1 MDIYDLLGKIDH
13 TEDEDKVSYSAGVI
27 LAMSLRDMGFEE
39 VKYEDFIDGMKT
51 IFDKT
56 TPKISPKKAIDIFNN
71 YVLLLRGEMLQKN
84 AEEGQK
90 FLEKNRENPKITEL
104 ENGLQYEI
112 LVEGNGA
119 VPNITDEV
127 EVEYEGYL
135 LYKQVFDSTKDVGA
149 QVFRVSEM
157 IEGWKEV
164 LTKMQEG
171 SRWKVYIPPH
181 LAYGENGA
189 PPIIQPNAT
198 LVFIIGLNKII
209 KD

>member
-13 TEDEDKVSYSAGVI
+13 TEDEDKVSYSAGVV
-27 LAMSLRDMGFEE
+27 LAMSLKDMGFEDI
-39 VKYEDFIDGMKT
+39 KYNDFTEGMKT
-51 IFDKT
+51 VFNNEMG
-56 TPKISPKKAIDIFNN
+56 KISPKKSIDIFNN

-84 AEEGQK
+84 ADEGQL

-104 ENGLQYEI
+104 ESGLQYEI
-112 LVEGNGA
+112 LVDGNGEITK
-119 VPNITDEV
+119 ITDEV

-135 LYKQVFDSTKDVGA
+135 LDNQVFDSTKDIGA
-149 QVFRVSEM
+149 QVFRISEM

-171 SRWKVYIPPH
+171 SRWKVYIPSH

-189 PPIIQPNAT
+189 PPMIQPNAT
-198 LVFIIGLNKII
+198 LVFVIELNKII
-209 KD
+209 KN

>member
-27 LAMSLRDMGFEE
+27 LAMSLKDMGFEDI
-39 VKYEDFIDGMKT
+39 KYDDFTEGMKT
-51 IFDKT
+51 VFNNEMG
-56 TPKISPKKAIDIFNN
+56 KISPKKSIDIFNN
-71 YVLLLRGEMLQKN
+71 YILLLRGEMLQKN
-84 AEEGQK
+84 ADEGQA
-90 FLEKNRENPKITEL
+90 FLKKNKENPKITEL
-104 ENGLQYEI
+104 ESGLQYEI

-119 VPNITDEV
+119 VPKITDEV

-135 LYKQVFDSTKDVGA
+135 LDKQVFDSTKDIGA
-149 QVFRVSEM
+149 QVFRISEM

-189 PPIIQPNAT
+189 PPMIQPNAT
-198 LVFIIGLNKII
+198 LVFVIELTKIM
-209 KD
+209 

>member
-13 TEDEDKVSYSAGVI
+13 TEDQDKVSYSAGVV
-27 LAMSLRDMGFEE
+27 LAMSLKDMGFEDI
-39 VKYEDFIDGMKT
+39 KYDDFTEGMKT
-51 IFDKT
+51 VFNNEMG
-56 TPKISPKKAIDIFNN
+56 KISPKKSIDIFNN

-84 AEEGQK
+84 AEEGQL
-90 FLEKNRENPKITEL
+90 FLEKNRENSKITEL

-112 LVEGNGA
+112 LVEGNGEI
-119 VPNITDEV
+119 PKITDEV

-135 LYKQVFDSTKDVGA
+135 LDKQVFDSTKDIGA
-149 QVFRVSEM
+149 QVFRISEM

-189 PPIIQPNAT
+189 PPMIQPNAT
-198 LVFIIGLNKII
+198 LVFVIELNKIM
-209 KD
+209 

>member
-84 AEEGQK
+84 AEEGQE
-90 FLEKNRENPKITEL
+90 FLKKNRENPKITEL

-135 LYKQVFDSTKDVGA
+135 LDKQVFDSTKDVGA

-189 PPIIQPNAT
+189 PPMIQPNAT
-198 LVFIIGLNKII
+198 LVFIIELNKII